1 MSSTKPQPNHRRGI
15 KSYVLRTAR
24 MTTGQRQAYQKLYP
38 LYGLPD
44 GKIDPREIFPEAK
57 ERILEIGFGMGAS
70 TIELALLEPQN
81 AFIGVEV
88 HTPGVGKVLSEID
101 NQKLQN
107 LRVVHQDINL
117 VLPRLAPTSFDGI
130 HVFFPDPWQKKRHH
144 KRRLLQAGFL
154 TKLIPVVKA
163 GGFLYIA
170 TDWEEYAQSILEE
183 ADKVPA
189 WENPYGAFAESPR
202 SRPETKFEVR
212 GKKEQ
217 RPILEIYLRRKV

>member
-130 HVFFPDPWQKKRHH
+130 HVFFPDPWQKNGTISVAYF
-144 KRRLLQAGFL
+144 RL
-154 TKLIPVVKA
+154 
-163 GGFLYIA
+163 
-170 TDWEEYAQSILEE
+170 DS
-183 ADKVPA
+183 
-189 WENPYGAFAESPR
+189 SPSSSLW
-202 SRPETKFEVR
+202 SRPEDSSTSPPI
-212 GKKEQ
+212 GKNTQNLSWKK
-217 RPILEIYLRRKV
+217 RRKCRPGKILMGHSLNHLDLGRKLSSKSGVKRKNARS

>member
-1 MSSTKPQPNHRRGI
+1 MGKSTPERSSLRPRRDTGDWLWHGGFHHRTR
-15 KSYVLRTAR
+15 
-24 MTTGQRQAYQKLYP
+24 
-38 LYGLPD
+38 
-44 GKIDPREIFPEAK
+44 
-57 ERILEIGFGMGAS
+57 
-70 TIELALLEPQN
+70 LLEPQN

-183 ADKVPA
+183 AEKVPA

-202 SRPETKFEVR
+202 SRPETKFEER
-212 GKKEQ
+212 GKKEK
-217 RPILEIYLRRKV
+217 RPILEIYLRRKGVKRFIASFTCLILAAVPLFASQGFEAVKKRI